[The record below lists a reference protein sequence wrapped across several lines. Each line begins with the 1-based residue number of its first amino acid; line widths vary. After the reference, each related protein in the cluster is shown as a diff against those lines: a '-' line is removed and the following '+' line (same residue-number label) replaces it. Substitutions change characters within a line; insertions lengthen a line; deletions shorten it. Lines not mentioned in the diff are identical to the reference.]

1 MNFKLRANI
10 TFTRDLDI
18 EADNFSDAL
27 DMDKQQMEGRQP
39 MSELTFKGVS
49 FEVLSHAIGDY
60 GLVELEPKT
69 KSKKP

>member
-1 MNFKLRANI
+1 MKFKLRANI

-27 DMDKQQMEGRQP
+27 DMAKQQMEGRQP

-60 GLVELEPKT
+60 GLVGIDSSNT
-69 KSKKP
+69 SQQH